1 MTESRLH
8 AENKELKERL
18 REMAGYGTA
27 NVLLKKQVEDLI
39 KENQRLVDTIFEKQ
53 AMIDDLN
60 NWISQLYTN
69 IDELKKTE

>member
-1 MTESRLH
+1 MTESRLQ
-8 AENKELKERL
+8 AENNEL
-18 REMAGYGTA
+18 RE
-27 NVLLKKQVEDLI
+27 QVEDLI

>member
-1 MTESRLH
+1 MGCLSDIGDYRIMTESRLQ

-27 NVLLKKQVEDLI
+27 NVLLKKQAEDLI

-53 AMIDDLN
+53 EI
-60 NWISQLYTN
+60 
-69 IDELKKTE
+69 IDELEKTK